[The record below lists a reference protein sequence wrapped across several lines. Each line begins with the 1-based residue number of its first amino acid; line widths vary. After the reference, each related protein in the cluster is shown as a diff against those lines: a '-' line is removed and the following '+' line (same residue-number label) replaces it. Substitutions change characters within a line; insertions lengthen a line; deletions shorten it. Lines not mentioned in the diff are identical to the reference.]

1 LGTEGRARI
10 SPKFCN
16 CISLPALYASR
27 QFFHTFPFT
36 KGGRGGIDEE
46 EVYIVAFL
54 QVIDLVKDF
63 GGVAANDH
71 VSFDIDQ
78 GEIIG
83 LIGPNGA
90 GKTTLFNCIVGYHK
104 PDSGKVLFKGKEIT
118 GLKPFM
124 TNREGIGRTFQIMKV
139 TAGMT
144 VLENVMVG
152 AFCRIDRRPIARKE
166 ASEILAFLGLERV
179 KEYHLNELPIASQ
192 KKVGLARALATQ
204 PELLM
209 LDEVASGLNPK
220 ETEEM
225 VDLIKKIHHEKKITL
240 FLIEHVMEVVMPIS
254 QRVIVL
260 DGGEKIA
267 EGLPKEIVKNER
279 VIRAYLGEKYAKGL

>member
-1 LGTEGRARI
+1 
-10 SPKFCN
+10 
-16 CISLPALYASR
+16 
-27 QFFHTFPFT
+27 
-36 KGGRGGIDEE
+36 
-46 EVYIVAFL
+46 VAFL

-63 GGVAANDH
+63 GGVVANNH
-71 VSFDIDQ
+71 ISFDIDQ

-90 GKTTLFNCIVGYHK
+90 GKTTLFNCIVGYHR
-104 PDSGKVLFKGKEIT
+104 PNSGRVIFKGKEIT
-118 GLKPFM
+118 GLKPFL

-152 AFCRIDRRPIARKE
+152 AFCRMDKRLLAQKE
-166 ASEILAFLGLERV
+166 ASEILGFLELDGLR
-179 KEYHLNELPIASQ
+179 EYHLNELPIASQ
-192 KKVGLARALATQ
+192 KKVGLARALATK

-225 VDLIKKIHHEKKITL
+225 VGLLKKIHQEKKISL

-260 DGGEKIA
+260 DSGEKIA

-279 VIRAYLGEKYAKGL
+279 VIKAYLGEKYAKGL

>member
-1 LGTEGRARI
+1 VAIL
-10 SPKFCN
+10 
-16 CISLPALYASR
+16 
-27 QFFHTFPFT
+27 
-36 KGGRGGIDEE
+36 
-46 EVYIVAFL
+46 EVV
-54 QVIDLVKDF
+54 DLVKDF
-63 GGVAANDH
+63 GGVVANNH
-71 VSFDIDQ
+71 ISFDIHR

-104 PDSGKVLFKGKEIT
+104 PDAGKVIFKGNEIT
-118 GLKPFM
+118 GFKPFM
-124 TNREGIGRTFQIMKV
+124 TNREGIGRTFQLMKV

-152 AFCRIDRRPIARKE
+152 SFCRTENRNFAKVE
-166 ASEILAFLGLERV
+166 ASAILGFLGLDEV

-225 VDLIKKIHHEKKITL
+225 VNLLKRIHQEKKITL

-260 DGGEKIA
+260 DSGEKIA
-267 EGLPKEIVKNER
+267 EGLPKEIVKNQR
-279 VIRAYLGEKYAKGL
+279 VIKAYLGERYAKDL

>member
-1 LGTEGRARI
+1 MSFL
-10 SPKFCN
+10 
-16 CISLPALYASR
+16 
-27 QFFHTFPFT
+27 
-36 KGGRGGIDEE
+36 
-46 EVYIVAFL
+46 EVN
-54 QVIDLVKDF
+54 DLVKDF
-63 GGVAANDH
+63 GGVVANNH
-71 VSFDIDQ
+71 VSFEIGQD
-78 GEIIG
+78 EIIG

-104 PDSGKVLFKGKEIT
+104 PDSGKVIFKGKEIT
-118 GLKPFM
+118 GFKPFM

-152 AFCRIDRRPIARKE
+152 AFCRVDDRNLAKVE
-166 ASEILAFLGLERV
+166 AAAILGFMGLDGL
-179 KEYHLNELPIASQ
+179 KAYHLNELPIAAQ
-192 KKVGLARALATQ
+192 KKIGLARAIATQ

-220 ETEEM
+220 EM
-225 VDLIKKIHHEKKITL
+225 VDLLKKIHQEKKITL

-267 EGLPKEIVKNER
+267 EGLPKDIVRSER
-279 VIRAYLGEKYAKGL
+279 VIKAYLGEKYAKGI

>member
-1 LGTEGRARI
+1 M
-10 SPKFCN
+10 
-16 CISLPALYASR
+16 
-27 QFFHTFPFT
+27 
-36 KGGRGGIDEE
+36 
-46 EVYIVAFL
+46 AFL
-54 QVIDLVKDF
+54 QVIDLIKDF
-63 GGVAANDH
+63 GGVVANNRI
-71 VSFDIDQ
+71 SFDIDQ

-104 PDSGKVLFKGKEIT
+104 PDSGNVIFKGKEIT
-118 GLKPFM
+118 GFKPFM
-124 TNREGIGRTFQIMKV
+124 TNREGIGRTFKIMKV

-152 AFCRIDRRPIARKE
+152 AFCRTDERPVAMKV
-166 ASEILAFLGLERV
+166 ATEILGFMGLQGL
-179 KEYHLNELPIASQ
+179 KDYHINEMPIASQ
-192 KKVGLARALATQ
+192 KKVGLARALATR

-225 VDLIKKIHHEKKITL
+225 VDLLKRIHQQKKITL

-260 DGGEKIA
+260 DSGEKIA
-267 EGLPKEIVKNER
+267 EGLPSDIAKNER
-279 VIRAYLGEKYAKGL
+279 VIKAYLGEKYAKGL

>member
-1 LGTEGRARI
+1 M
-10 SPKFCN
+10 
-16 CISLPALYASR
+16 
-27 QFFHTFPFT
+27 
-36 KGGRGGIDEE
+36 
-46 EVYIVAFL
+46 VFL

-63 GGVAANDH
+63 GGVVANNH
-71 VSFDIDQ
+71 ISFHIDQ
-78 GEIIG
+78 GEIVG

-90 GKTTLFNCIVGYHK
+90 GKTTLFNCVVGYHK
-104 PDSGKVLFKGKEIT
+104 PDSGKVMFKGKDIT

-124 TNREGIGRTFQIMKV
+124 TNREGIGRTFQIMRV

-152 AFCRIDRRPIARKE
+152 AFCRTEDRTVAVKE
-166 ASEILAFLGLERV
+166 AMEILDFSGLNEV
-179 KEYHLNELPIASQ
+179 KGFHLNELPIASQ
-192 KKVGLARALATQ
+192 KKVGLARALATK

-225 VDLIKKIHHEKKITL
+225 VALLKRIHREKKITL

-260 DGGEKIA
+260 DSGEKIA
-267 EGLPKEIVKNER
+267 EGLPKEIVKHER
-279 VIRAYLGEKYAKGL
+279 VIRAYLGERYAKGL

>member
-1 LGTEGRARI
+1 
-10 SPKFCN
+10 
-16 CISLPALYASR
+16 
-27 QFFHTFPFT
+27 
-36 KGGRGGIDEE
+36 
-46 EVYIVAFL
+46 VAFL
-54 QVIDLVKDF
+54 EVVDLVKDF
-63 GGVAANDH
+63 GGVVANNRVTFEIH
-71 VSFDIDQ
+71 Q
-78 GEIIG
+78 GEIVG

-104 PDSGKVLFKGKEIT
+104 PASGKVIFKGKEIT
-118 GLKPFM
+118 GFKPFM
-124 TNREGIGRTFQIMKV
+124 TNREGIGRTFQLMKV

-152 AFCRIDRRPIARKE
+152 AFCRTDERNLAKIE
-166 ASEILAFLGLERV
+166 AAAILGFLGMDGV
-179 KEYHLNELPIASQ
+179 MNYHLNELPIASQ

-225 VDLIKKIHHEKKITL
+225 VGFLKKIHQEKKITL

-260 DGGEKIA
+260 DSGEKIA
-267 EGLPKEIVKNER
+267 EGLPNEIVKNER
-279 VIRAYLGEKYAKGL
+279 VIKAYLGEKYAKGH

>member
-1 LGTEGRARI
+1 M
-10 SPKFCN
+10 
-16 CISLPALYASR
+16 
-27 QFFHTFPFT
+27 
-36 KGGRGGIDEE
+36 
-46 EVYIVAFL
+46 AFL
-54 QVIDLVKDF
+54 DVIDLVKDF
-63 GGVAANDH
+63 GGVVANNH
-71 VSFDIDQ
+71 VSFQIGQ

-104 PDSGKVLFKGKEIT
+104 PDSGKVIFKEKEIT
-118 GLKPFM
+118 GFKPFM

-144 VLENVMVG
+144 VIENVMVG
-152 AFCRIDRRPIARKE
+152 AFCRADDRNLAKVE
-166 ASEILAFLGLERV
+166 AAAILGFMGLDSL
-179 KEYHLNELPIASQ
+179 KAYHLNELPIAAQ
-192 KKVGLARALATQ
+192 KKIGLARALATQ

-209 LDEVASGLNPK
+209 LDEVASGLNHT

-225 VDLIKKIHHEKKITL
+225 VGLLRRINGEKRITL
-240 FLIEHVMEVVMPIS
+240 FLIEHIMEMVMSVS

-267 EGLPKEIVKNER
+267 EGLPGEIVKNTD
-279 VIRAYLGEKYAKGL
+279 VIKAYLGEKYVKGL